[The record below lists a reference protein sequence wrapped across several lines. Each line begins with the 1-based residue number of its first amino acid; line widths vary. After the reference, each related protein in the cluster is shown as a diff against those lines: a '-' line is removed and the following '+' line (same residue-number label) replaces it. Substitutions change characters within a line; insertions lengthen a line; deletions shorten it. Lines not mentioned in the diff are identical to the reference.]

1 MSVAFLLLDFGMPP
15 QFIEYILA
23 AIGNLYGVI
32 RSSGVQILIF
42 LAALQAIPG
51 SLYEVAQ
58 IEGATAY
65 ESFWKITIPMVSPL
79 TLTNVVYTIVDAFA
93 QSTIVQL
100 AYTTAFT
107 NVNFGLSS
115 AMSLTSAA
123 VALLFL
129 AVVSFAISRYV
140 YYQN

>member
-1 MSVAFLLLDFGMPP
+1 
-15 QFIEYILA
+15 
-23 AIGNLYGVI
+23 
-32 RSSGVQILIF
+32 
-42 LAALQAIPG
+42 
-51 SLYEVAQ
+51 VAQ

-79 TLTNVVYTIVDAFA
+79 ILTNVVYTIVDAFG
-93 QSTIVQL
+93 QSTVVQL
-100 AYTTAFT
+100 AYTEAFT

-115 AMSLTSAA
+115 AMSLISTA

-129 AVVSFAISRYV
+129 GVVSFAISRYV